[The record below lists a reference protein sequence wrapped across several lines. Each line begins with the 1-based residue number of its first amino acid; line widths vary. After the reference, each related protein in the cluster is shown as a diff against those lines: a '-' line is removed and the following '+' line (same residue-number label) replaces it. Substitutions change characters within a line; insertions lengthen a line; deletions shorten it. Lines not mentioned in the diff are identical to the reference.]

1 MPCAPFSASTTATP
15 RLRRLFLWQTPWAP
29 WRLRIA
35 AALLSLTTGA
45 WAQSGSYDA
54 FFTAIVRDNPAPLA
68 ALQARGFDLN
78 SPDPTLQPPLVLA
91 LRRESWQVAHFLLDA
106 PELDVNALNPAH
118 ENALML
124 AAIKGQ
130 VDLVKRLLQR
140 QAQVNKPGWAPL
152 HYAASHVGPASLPI
166 TRLLLDRYAYI
177 DAASP
182 NGTTPLMMAA
192 RYGQAAAVQLLLEE
206 GADPLLKNQQG
217 LTAADFARSADR
229 ADIVEAI
236 AQAIRDRQPKGS
248 W

>member
-1 MPCAPFSASTTATP
+1 MSRTHVPAHARPAPHPSHPSHP
-15 RLRRLFLWQTPWAP
+15 RAGSR
-29 WRLRIA
+29 WRAWLVA
-35 AALLSLTTGA
+35 GLLSLGAGA

-54 FFTAIVRDNPAPLA
+54 FFTAIARDNPGPLP
-68 ALQARGFDLN
+68 ALQARGFDFN

-91 LRRESWQVAHFLLDA
+91 LRRESWRVAHFLLGV
-106 PELDVNALNPAH
+106 PELDVDARNPAD

-130 VDLVKRLLQR
+130 VDLVERLLQR

-166 TRLLLDRYAYI
+166 TRLLLERHAYI

-192 RYGQAAAVQLLLEE
+192 RYGQAAAVRLLLEE
-206 GADPLLKNQQG
+206 GADPLLQNQQG
-217 LTAADFARSADR
+217 LTAVDFARR
-229 ADIVEAI
+229 AERPDIVDAI
-236 AQAIRDRQPKGS
+236 AQAIRGRQPKGR